1 MRLLLL
7 TSSGN
12 ALTTRLQID
21 LGDRGHTV
29 STIVLGAGDV
39 DDALVRSIDAAAPD
53 LVIAPT
59 LKKILPESV
68 WRPRSCMIV
77 HPGVLG
83 DRGVSS
89 LDWAIQEGAPTW
101 GVTLIQ
107 AAAEVDAGD
116 VWAHREFPVRPTS
129 KTSLYRHEVSEA
141 AVACVIEA
149 VDHFE
154 RGWAPRPLE
163 RFGAEVRGT
172 FRPPMRQDDRRI
184 DWQADDTE
192 TVLRKIRAADTSPGV
207 LDHLFGV
214 EVYLFGAHRES
225 TMRIGEPG
233 EVFAQRHGAICRATI
248 DGAVWITHLR
258 RRDPRPGVK
267 GLKLPAA
274 TVLGPRLRWVPE
286 IPAAERRVLRGT
298 TYRDIWYE
306 ERGEVGCI
314 HFDCYNGALGTAQCR
329 RLLDAILYARTRPTK
344 VIVLMGGSDFFCN
357 GIHLTEIEAAP
368 CPAEASWQNILAIDD
383 VVHALIETTS
393 HLVVASLAGDA
404 AAGGLMMAL
413 AADRVYTRNGVVMNP
428 HYRALE
434 LYGSEYWT
442 YLLPRRA
449 GPQQAQSLVE
459 RGRPVGPRA
468 ALVMGLIDDCWG
480 DTLGDHRARVL
491 DEARRLARGG
501 ARLLGAKQARR
512 DRDEAARPLAAY
524 RDDELRRMR
533 AIFED
538 PRAPYHRARRRF
550 LQRPT
555 AQPLEATG

>member
-1 MRLLLL
+1 MRILLL

-12 ALTTRLQID
+12 ALTTRLQFD
-21 LGDRGHTV
+21 LGDRGHAV
-29 STIVLGAGDV
+29 SVHVVAGDD
-39 DDALVRSIDAAAPD
+39 DDASIERAVEAARPD

-68 WRPRSCMIV
+68 WRPRPCMVV
-77 HPGVLG
+77 HPGILG

-89 LDWAIQEGAPTW
+89 LDWAIQEGAATW

-116 VWAHREFPVRPTS
+116 VWAHREFPMRPAS

-141 AVACVIEA
+141 AVACVLEA
-149 VDHFE
+149 VHGFE
-154 RGWAPRPLE
+154 RGWTGRPLA
-163 RFGAEVRGT
+163 RFGGEARGS
-172 FRPPMRQDDRRI
+172 FHPPMRQADRQI
-184 DWQADDTE
+184 DWRADDTE
-192 TVLRKIRAADTSPGV
+192 TVLQKIRAADTSPGV
-207 LDHLFGV
+207 LDQLLGL

-225 TMRIGEPG
+225 TMRVGEPG
-233 EVFAQRHGAICRATI
+233 EVFAQRHGAICRTTR
-248 DGAVWITHLR
+248 DGAVWISHLR

-267 GLKLPAA
+267 GLKLPA
-274 TVLGPRLRWVPE
+274 TSVLGSRLRWVPE
-286 IPAAERRVLRGT
+286 IPAAERRVLRGS

-306 ERGEVGCI
+306 ERGDVGFV
-314 HFDCYNGALGTAQCR
+314 HFDCYNGALGADQCR
-329 RLLDAILYARTRPTK
+329 RLREAILYARCRPTR
-344 VIVLMGGSDFFCN
+344 VIVLMGGNDFFCN

-368 CPAEASWQNILAIDD
+368 CASEASWRNIVAIDD
-383 VVHALIETTS
+383 VVHSLIETTS
-393 HLVVASLAGDA
+393 HLVVASLGGDA

-413 AADRVYTRNGVVMNP
+413 AADRVYTRNGVVLNP

-449 GPQQAQSLVE
+449 GSRQAESLAE

-468 ALVMGLIDDCWG
+468 ALVMGLIDDTWG
-480 DTLGDHRARVL
+480 DSLGDHRARVL
-491 DEARRLARGG
+491 DEARRLARDS
-501 ARLLGAKQARR
+501 AALLRAKQARR
-512 DRDEAARPLAAY
+512 ASDEATKPLAAY
-524 RDDELRRMR
+524 REDELHRMR

-555 AQPLEATG
+555 AQPLSATG